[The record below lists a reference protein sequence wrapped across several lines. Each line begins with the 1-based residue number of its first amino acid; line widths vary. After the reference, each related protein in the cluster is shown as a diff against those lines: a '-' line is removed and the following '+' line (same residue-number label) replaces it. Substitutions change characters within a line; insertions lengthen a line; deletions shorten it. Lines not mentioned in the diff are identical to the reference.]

1 MKFLIDH
8 NLGGH
13 TEILLGNIA
22 SQGWLE
28 LLPVQFITFK
38 EINLPIDSS
47 DRIVWRLAQANQMIL
62 LTANRSM
69 KGEESLEQVLRE
81 ENTASSLPVVT
92 IGDAKRLLADR
103 TYRNL
108 AADRII
114 EIALDIETWMGT
126 GRVFV
131 P

>member
-13 TEILLGNIA
+13 AEILMGNIV

-28 LLPVQFITFK
+28 LLPIKFITFK
-38 EINLPIDSS
+38 EINLSIDSN
-47 DRIVWRLAQANQMIL
+47 DRIVWRLAQANQMLL

-81 ENTASSLPVVT
+81 ENTVNSLPVIT
-92 IGDAKRLLADR
+92 IGDANRFLANR
-103 TYRNL
+103 AYRNRVT
-108 AADRII
+108 DRLI
-114 EIALDIETWMGT
+114 EILLDIEAWMGV
-126 GRVFV
+126 GRIFV